1 MNGKV
6 CMITGANSGI
16 GKATAKGLAKL
27 GATLILVCRNK
38 EKGDKAL
45 REIQYETQNDK
56 IDLLLAD
63 LSSQKSVRDL
73 VSSFKTKYD
82 KLDVLINN
90 AGVYRKKRT
99 LTEDGVE
106 TTFAVNHLAY
116 FLLSNLLLDDLKAS
130 SSPRIIIVSSGVE
143 RQGKINFG
151 DLQCE
156 KGYFFGYR
164 AYSQSK
170 LANVLFTYELAGR
183 LKGTG
188 ITVNCLHPGFVR
200 TNLIWERDKKPLF
213 LRLGTFFINHFSI
226 TPERGA
232 ETSVYLASS
241 PEVAEVTG
249 KYFVNKKEAKSSKES
264 YDESIS
270 KRLWEVSAELTKPE
284 P

>member
-1 MNGKV
+1 MDGKV

-16 GKATAKGLAKL
+16 GLSTAKGLAKL

-73 VSSFKTKYD
+73 ASSFKTKYD

-90 AGVYRKKRT
+90 AGTYCTKRT
-99 LTEDGVE
+99 FTEDGIE

-130 SSPRIIIVSSGVE
+130 SSSRIIIVSSGLE
-143 RQGKINFG
+143 RQGKINFD

-170 LANVLFTYELAGR
+170 LANILFTYELAHR
-183 LKGTG
+183 LAGTR
-188 ITVNCLHPGFVR
+188 ITVNCLHPGFVK
-200 TNLIWERDKKPLF
+200 TNLIRTRRLITFLSSPLQ
-213 LRLGTFFINHFSI
+213 I
-226 TPERGA
+226 TPEKGA
-232 ETSVYLASS
+232 ETSIYLASS
-241 PEVAEVTG
+241 AEVEGITG
-249 KYFVNKKEAKSSKES
+249 KYFANKKETKSSKGS

-270 KRLWEVSAELTKPE
+270 KRLWEVSAELTKLE
-284 P
+284 LKE

>member
-1 MNGKV
+1 MDGKV

-16 GKATAKGLAKL
+16 GLSTAKGLAKL

-73 VSSFKTKYD
+73 ASSFKTKYD

-90 AGVYRKKRT
+90 AGTYCTKRT
-99 LTEDGVE
+99 FTEDGIE

-130 SSPRIIIVSSGVE
+130 SSSRIIIVSSGLE
-143 RQGKINFG
+143 RQGKINFD

-164 AYSQSK
+164 AYGQSK
-170 LANVLFTYELAGR
+170 LANILFTYELAHR
-183 LKGTG
+183 LAGTR
-188 ITVNCLHPGFVR
+188 ITVNCLHPGFVK
-200 TNLIWERDKKPLF
+200 TNLIRTRRLITFLLSPLQ
-213 LRLGTFFINHFSI
+213 I
-226 TPERGA
+226 TPEKGA
-232 ETSVYLASS
+232 ETSIYLASS
-241 PEVAEVTG
+241 AEVEGITG
-249 KYFVNKKEAKSSKES
+249 KYFASKKETKSSKGS

-270 KRLWEVSAELTKPE
+270 KRLWEVSAELTKLE
-284 P
+284 LKE

>member
-1 MNGKV
+1 MDGKV

-16 GKATAKGLAKL
+16 GLSTAKGLAKL

-90 AGVYRKKRT
+90 AGTYCTKRT
-99 LTEDGVE
+99 FTEDGIE

-130 SSPRIIIVSSGVE
+130 SSSRIIIVSSGLE
-143 RQGKINFG
+143 RQGKINFD

-170 LANVLFTYELAGR
+170 LANILFTYELAHR
-183 LKGTG
+183 LAGTR
-188 ITVNCLHPGFVR
+188 ITVNCLHPGFVK
-200 TNLIWERDKKPLF
+200 TNLIRTRRLITFLSSPLQ
-213 LRLGTFFINHFSI
+213 I
-226 TPERGA
+226 TPEKGA
-232 ETSVYLASS
+232 ETSIYLASS
-241 PEVAEVTG
+241 AEVEGITG
-249 KYFVNKKEAKSSKES
+249 KYFANKKETKSSKGS

-270 KRLWEVSAELTKPE
+270 KRLWEVSAELTKLE
-284 P
+284 LKE

>member
-1 MNGKV
+1 MDGKV

-16 GKATAKGLAKL
+16 GLSTAKGLAKL

-73 VSSFKTKYD
+73 ASSFKTKYD

-90 AGVYRKKRT
+90 AGTYCTKRT
-99 LTEDGVE
+99 FTEDGIE

-130 SSPRIIIVSSGVE
+130 SSSRIIIVSSGLE
-143 RQGKINFG
+143 RQGKINFD

-170 LANVLFTYELAGR
+170 LANILFTYELAHR
-183 LKGTG
+183 LAGTR
-188 ITVNCLHPGFVR
+188 ITVNCLHPGFVK
-200 TNLIWERDKKPLF
+200 TNLIRTRRLITFLLSPLQ
-213 LRLGTFFINHFSI
+213 I
-226 TPERGA
+226 TPEKGA
-232 ETSVYLASS
+232 ETSIYLASS
-241 PEVAEVTG
+241 AEVEGITG
-249 KYFVNKKEAKSSKES
+249 KYFASKKETKSSKGS

-270 KRLWEVSAELTKPE
+270 KRLWEVSAELTKLE
-284 P
+284 LKE